1 MDEPSKYGVIVCKAG
16 SDQIERFV
24 EKPQTFVSNK
34 INAGAYIFNPAIL
47 NRIEV
52 RPTSIEKEIF
62 PQMAH
67 DGQLYAMDLAGFWM
81 DVGQPKDY
89 LTGLGLYVNHLAKV
103 APKQL
108 AVAPSATDG
117 ERDYDIVG
125 HVIIVRGAGGGG
137 RGRREG
143 RGGGGA
149 CVLLLQL
156 LTLGR
161 RVRGTGHRTPRPRSE
176 RVAGSAHPSP
186 LAPTW

>member
-143 RGGGGA
+143 RGGGGLCA
-149 CVLLLQL
+149 
-156 LTLGR
+156 
-161 RVRGTGHRTPRPRSE
+161 
-176 RVAGSAHPSP
+176 
-186 LAPTW
+186 APAAADIGETRARDWS